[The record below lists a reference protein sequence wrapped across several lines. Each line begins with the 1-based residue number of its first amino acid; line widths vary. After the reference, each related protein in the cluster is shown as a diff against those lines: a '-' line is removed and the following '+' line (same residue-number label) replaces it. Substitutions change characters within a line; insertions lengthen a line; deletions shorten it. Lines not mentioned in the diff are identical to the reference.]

1 MNEPNDMHR
10 GAVMGQ
16 SDTLAALEELLVKFK
31 SGEITCA
38 ALRLFR
44 PDGTWEDVAIGGDEA
59 EQAEALATLR
69 TSNER
74 AN

>member
-1 MNEPNDMHR
+1 MRKPSDMLR
-10 GAVMGQ
+10 GAVMGR
-16 SDTLAALEELLVKFK
+16 SDTVAALEELRVRFK

-59 EQAEALATLR
+59 EQAEALANLR
-69 TSNER
+69 TSHETN
-74 AN
+74 